1 MNLKHY
7 AVAGIFALG
16 AAVPAVVSAADAEA
30 GKAKAAVC
38 AACHGQNGLAQ
49 IPTYPNLAGQNEQY
63 LVSALKAYKNKQRSG
78 GQAAIMQGQA
88 AALSDTDIANLAA
101 WYSGHTV
108 EVDLKQDPV
117 RAPEQCVACHG
128 ADGLHLL
135 EDAPNLAGET
145 NIYIDTQLKAFR
157 NGKRVHEIMTP
168 IAQELSDEEIRAIA
182 DWYAAVGLKIT
193 MVE

>member
-1 MNLKHY
+1 MRL
-7 AVAGIFALG
+7 ATITVLGGLMLAG
-16 AAVPAVVSAADAEA
+16 VTSAEVTGDRDAGRKLA
-30 GKAKAAVC
+30 NQC
-38 AACHGQNGLAQ
+38 STCHGREGFAK
-49 IPTYPNLAGQNEQY
+49 IPIAPHIGGESFGY
-63 LVSALKAYKNKQRSG
+63 LSSQLTAFRDGTREHEMMTVVARN
-78 GQAAIMQGQA
+78 
-88 AALSDTDIANLAA
+88 LSDADIANLAA
-101 WYSGHTV
+101 WYAGHKV
-108 EVDLKQDPV
+108 EVDLKQDPA